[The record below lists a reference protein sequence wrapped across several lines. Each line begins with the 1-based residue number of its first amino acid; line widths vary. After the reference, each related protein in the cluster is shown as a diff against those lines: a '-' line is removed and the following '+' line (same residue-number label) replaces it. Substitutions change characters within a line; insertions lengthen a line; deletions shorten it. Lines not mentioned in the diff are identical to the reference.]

1 VNTPPRRSGMARV
14 LKRSHSFTCTPR
26 VHPLTEWTTPAFA
39 LEPCGNAQTHLL
51 LIIGTVGSVYVQSFY
66 LTSQSDI
73 LSYSYGP
80 CRPSAGRDSLLVPTV
95 KLVSVGDATLLSRM
109 LTTVCM
115 TMSSLYSH
123 CHRSASCSRYFFS
136 RNSFLTLFL
145 TLVFLITW
153 HTSGSWYDICY
164 SDHYTN
170 SWLNYTGL
178 DDSIRFLSNTLS
190 RRIAVNTDALTFNAG
205 IGRLQVGHEV
215 SLAGVS
221 IDEVA
226 DGHVAGRSAGTLT
239 VHVADHVRRASDVV
253 IADDTAPESHATVRR
268 RRNENH
274 RAGTTAGV
282 ERLVQTKVS
291 PWRRR

>member
-1 VNTPPRRSGMARV
+1 M
-14 LKRSHSFTCTPR
+14 
-26 VHPLTEWTTPAFA
+26 
-39 LEPCGNAQTHLL
+39 
-51 LIIGTVGSVYVQSFY
+51 
-66 LTSQSDI
+66 
-73 LSYSYGP
+73 
-80 CRPSAGRDSLLVPTV
+80 
-95 KLVSVGDATLLSRM
+95 
-109 LTTVCM
+109 
-115 TMSSLYSH
+115 
-123 CHRSASCSRYFFS
+123 
-136 RNSFLTLFL
+136 
-145 TLVFLITW
+145 
-153 HTSGSWYDICY
+153 
-164 SDHYTN
+164 
-170 SWLNYTGL
+170 NYTGL

-291 PWRRR
+291 P